1 LWWALLLGVWAFPIP
16 PSTRVATFAALAAAP
31 LVLMLWRKRSLR
43 RAAYSVVSWCFNA
56 AGMVR
61 GLLRHRRP
69 AKGHI
74 ASRVI
79 QEPPSMREPHHRHY
93 A

>member
-1 LWWALLLGVWAFPIP
+1 
-16 PSTRVATFAALAAAP
+16 
-31 LVLMLWRKRSLR
+31 MLWRKRSLS

-56 AGMVR
+56 AGLVR
-61 GLLRHRRP
+61 GLLRQRRP
-69 AKGHI
+69 ANGHI

-79 QEPPSMREPHHRHY
+79 QEPPPMLEPHQRHY